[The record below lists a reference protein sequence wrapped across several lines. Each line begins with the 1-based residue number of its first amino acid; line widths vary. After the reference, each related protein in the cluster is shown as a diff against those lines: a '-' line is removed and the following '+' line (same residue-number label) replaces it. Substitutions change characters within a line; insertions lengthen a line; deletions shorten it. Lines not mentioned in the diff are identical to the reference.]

1 MIAST
6 NKIAGNKGL
15 MVQGVLLLIFVLALG
30 FTFSYIAT
38 ETKHDKEYI
47 RLAGEQRVLSQ
58 RIVKD
63 AVEASSA
70 NVEAFKQLK
79 QVKNGFEQ
87 NLKYLTEGNPDL
99 GLPPTPATG
108 ADDSSPGMKLMQM
121 SKLWGDYRKQADT
134 ILKAEGTIRML
145 SEFVGA
151 VNEAMPNLLAVSDEV
166 VSIMIESGA
175 NASQVYVA
183 SRQLMLIPRISVN
196 ANKVLQGGQGAASA
210 ADRFGRD
217 AALFGRVL
225 DAMLKGNL
233 KMNIRRVRDPD
244 ARDKL
249 KEVSDQFET
258 VHDLVGRI
266 LDQTPTLFKAQEASN
281 AMVAKSEMLLK
292 DATGLMDAY
301 SAQEDLRFVKPI
313 YGYVFGLVALAL
325 LIMIGFTLIRDT
337 RRRES
342 AAGEANQRNQAAIM
356 RLLDEIGD
364 LASGDLTAQAT
375 VTEDITGAIADA
387 INYTIDALRRLVS
400 TINETTVQVSSAAQE
415 TQATAMH
422 LAEASDH
429 QAEQITAA
437 SAAINEMAISIE
449 HVSNNSAE
457 SSKVANK
464 SVDIA
469 KKGTDAV
476 QDTIRG
482 MDSIR
487 EQIQETSKRIKRLGE
502 SSQQIGDMVELIN
515 DIADQ
520 TNILALNA
528 AIQAAMA
535 GESGRGFAV
544 VADEVQRLAE
554 KSTDATKQ
562 IEALVKTIQ
571 SDTNEAVASMENST
585 SGVVSGAQLALKA
598 GEALEEI
605 ENVSEHLADL
615 TQSITDSA
623 QQQAVAA
630 SSISESM
637 NVIQEVTTQ
646 TSAGTN
652 ETSASIGNLA
662 ELSNELRKSVSGF
675 KLPD

>member
-1 MIAST
+1 MIKSSKKLGADQRILGSLLILSVAVAFAIFVT
-6 NKIAGNKGL
+6 TANKTENDKQLISIAGEL
-15 MVQGVLLLIFVLALG
+15 
-30 FTFSYIAT
+30 
-38 ETKHDKEYI
+38 
-47 RLAGEQRVLSQ
+47 RVLSQ
-58 RIVKD
+58 SIVED
-63 AVEASSA
+63 SVSSSGA

-79 QVKNGFEQ
+79 NTRNTFERML
-87 NLKYLTEGNPDL
+87 NRLHDGDPETGLNP
-99 GLPPTPATG
+99 
-108 ADDSSPGMKLMQM
+108 SSDENDAALDEALAAVTKVWNEFG
-121 SKLWGDYRKQADT
+121 SNADT
-134 ILKAEGTIRML
+134 ILSAEGTIRML

-151 VNEAMPNLLAVSDEV
+151 VNETMPTLLAVSDEV

-196 ANKVLQGGQGAASA
+196 ANKVLQGGPGAASA

-225 DAMLKGNL
+225 DAMIKGNR
-233 KMNIRRVRDPD
+233 KMNIKRVTDPD

-249 KEVSDQFET
+249 AEVSELFET

-266 LDQTPTLFKAQEASN
+266 LDQTPTLFEAQNASAN
-281 AMVAKSEMLLK
+281 MLEKSSTILELTTKLMNTYGGLAQQRFIQPWHGTVVGIVA
-292 DATGLMDAY
+292 
-301 SAQEDLRFVKPI
+301 
-313 YGYVFGLVALAL
+313 LVLLAL
-325 LIMIGFTLIRDT
+325 LVVRITGDANARTKT
-337 RRRES
+337 ES
-342 AAGEANQRNQAAIM
+342 ETNRRNQDAIM

-364 LASGDLTAQAT
+364 LANGDLTVQAT

-387 INYTIDALRRLVS
+387 TNYAIDALRRLVS

-449 HVSNNSAE
+449 HVSANSLE
-457 SSKVANK
+457 SSNVAHK
-464 SVDIA
+464 SVEIA
-469 KKGTDAV
+469 KKGADAV
-476 QDTIRG
+476 QNTIRG

-487 EQIQETSKRIKRLGE
+487 EQIQETAKRIKRLGE

-585 SGVVSGAQLALKA
+585 SGVVQGAQLALRA

-605 ENVSEHLADL
+605 ENVSAHLADL

-623 QQQAVAA
+623 QQQAAA
-630 SSISESM
+630 AASISESM

-675 KLPD
+675 KLPG

>member
-1 MIAST
+1 MSAFDSKLSVDKIQVVIGAALLASLV
-6 NKIAGNKGL
+6 A
-15 MVQGVLLLIFVLALG
+15 LA
-30 FTFSYIAT
+30 FIT
-38 ETKHDKEYI
+38 TKVASDSSHDKEYI
-47 RLAGEQRVLSQ
+47 SLAGEQRVLSQ
-58 RIVKD
+58 SIVKD

-70 NVEAFKQLK
+70 NVEAFKNLK
-79 QVKNGFEQ
+79 QGRNDFKTILEQLSNGNPETGLPGAPEAVQAELEKVTKQWNKFEQ
-87 NLKYLTEGNPDL
+87 S
-99 GLPPTPATG
+99 AT
-108 ADDSSPGMKLMQM
+108 
-121 SKLWGDYRKQADT
+121 T
-134 ILKAEGTIRML
+134 ILDAEGTIRML

-151 VNEAMPNLLAVSDEV
+151 VNETMPTLLAVSDEV

-183 SRQLMLIPRISVN
+183 ARQLMLIPRISVN

-225 DAMLKGNL
+225 DAMLKGNR
-233 KMNIRRVRDPD
+233 KMNIQRVRDPD

-249 KEVSDQFET
+249 AEVSELFET

-266 LDQTPTLFKAQEASN
+266 LDQTPTLFEAQKASN
-281 AMVAKSEMLLK
+281 SMVQDSKMFLDLTTNLMNALTDLEDSRIISGTVGTVVGGIAVILLV
-292 DATGLMDAY
+292 LF
-301 SAQEDLRFVKPI
+301 SASIVRTTRQR
-313 YGYVFGLVALAL
+313 LAE
-325 LIMIGFTLIRDT
+325 TADT
-337 RRRES
+337 NR
-342 AAGEANQRNQAAIM
+342 RNQDAIM

-387 INYTIDALRRLVS
+387 INYAIDALRRLVS

-449 HVSNNSAE
+449 HVSANSLE
-457 SSKVANK
+457 SSNVAHK

-469 KKGTDAV
+469 KKGAQAV
-476 QDTIRG
+476 QDTIHG
-482 MDSIR
+482 MDEIR

-502 SSQQIGDMVELIN
+502 SSQEIGDMVELIN

-571 SDTNEAVASMENST
+571 SDTKEAVASMEQST
-585 SGVVSGAQLALKA
+585 AGVVKGAQLALRA
-598 GEALEEI
+598 GESLEEI
-605 ENVSEHLADL
+605 ENVSAHLADL
-615 TQSITDSA
+615 TQSITESA
-623 QQQAVAA
+623 QQQATAAA
-630 SSISESM
+630 SISDSM

-662 ELSNELRKSVSGF
+662 ELANELRKSVSGF
-675 KLPD
+675 KLPE

>member
-1 MIAST
+1 MITAPSS
-6 NKIAGNKGL
+6 KFAVDKGL
-15 MVQGVLLLIFVLALG
+15 LVIGALLTALIFA
-30 FTFSYIAT
+30 FAITFNYVAT
-38 ETKHDKEYI
+38 HTSQDKEYI
-47 RLAGEQRVLSQ
+47 NITGEQRVLSQ
-58 RIVKD
+58 SIVKD

-70 NVEAFKQLK
+70 NVEAFKELK
-79 QVKNGFEQ
+79 QIRNMFEE
-87 NLKYLTEGNPDL
+87 NLSYLRDGNPEKDL
-99 GLPPTPATG
+99 P
-108 ADDSSPGMKLMQM
+108 SSPASVSPELDAV
-121 SKLWGDYRKQADT
+121 STLWSEFGTNADT
-134 ILKAEGTIRML
+134 ILQAEGTIRML

-151 VNEAMPNLLAVSDEV
+151 VNETMPTLLAVSDEV

-225 DAMLKGNL
+225 DAMIKGNK

-249 KEVSDQFET
+249 AEVAELFET

-266 LDQTPTLFKAQEASN
+266 LDQTPALFEAQNASN
-281 AMVAKSEMLLK
+281 NMVLKSKELLGLTT
-292 DATGLMDAY
+292 DLMQAYTRLEEERPVSAATGYLLGIA
-301 SAQEDLRFVKPI
+301 A
-313 YGYVFGLVALAL
+313 
-325 LIMIGFTLIRDT
+325 LIMLIVLGYKLMGET
-337 RRRES
+337 RRRLVETAENNRRS
-342 AAGEANQRNQAAIM
+342 QDAIM

-387 INYTIDALRRLVS
+387 INYTIDALRNLVS

-457 SSKVANK
+457 SSEVAHK

-469 KKGTDAV
+469 KNGTKAV

-482 MDSIR
+482 MDAIR

-502 SSQQIGDMVELIN
+502 SSQEIGDMVELIN

-571 SDTNEAVASMENST
+571 SDTNEAVASMEQST
-585 SGVVSGAQLALKA
+585 SGVVKGAQLALRA
-598 GEALEEI
+598 GESLEEI
-605 ENVSEHLADL
+605 ENVSAHLADL

-623 QQQAVAA
+623 QQQATAA

-662 ELSNELRKSVSGF
+662 DLSNELRKSVSGF
-675 KLPD
+675 KLPE

>member
-6 NKIAGNKGL
+6 SKITTDKSLVVIGA
-15 MVQGVLLLIFVLALG
+15 LLTVSILAAFGIFNYV
-30 FTFSYIAT
+30 AT
-38 ETKHDKEYI
+38 NTAHDKQYI
-47 RLAGEQRVLSQ
+47 NLTGEERVLSQ
-58 RIVKD
+58 SIVKD

-79 QVKNGFEQ
+79 LTRNMFEQ
-87 NLKYLTEGNPDL
+87 NLNFLRDGNPET
-99 GLPPTPATG
+99 GLPP
-108 ADDSSPGMKLMQM
+108 SPGSVAEQLDAV
-121 SKLWGDYRKQADT
+121 SKLWNEFGTNADT
-134 ILKAEGTIRML
+134 ILQAEGTIRML

-151 VNEAMPNLLAVSDEV
+151 VNETMPTLLAVSDEV

-225 DAMLKGNL
+225 DAMIKGNK

-249 KEVSDQFET
+249 AEVAELYET

-266 LDQTPTLFKAQEASN
+266 LDQTPTLFEAQNASN
-281 AMVAKSEMLLK
+281 NMASKSKELL
-292 DATGLMDAY
+292 DVTTSLMNAY
-301 SAQEDLRFVKPI
+301 TDLENSRPVNAFM
-313 YGYVFGLVALAL
+313 GYVFGFAALVL
-325 LIMIGFTLIRDT
+325 LVMLGLKMGGET
-337 RRRES
+337 RRRLVET
-342 AAGEANQRNQAAIM
+342 AETNRRNQDAIM

-449 HVSNNSAE
+449 HVSNNASE
-457 SSKVANK
+457 SSQVATK

-469 KKGTDAV
+469 KKGSRAV
-476 QDTIRG
+476 QDTIFG

-571 SDTNEAVASMENST
+571 SDTNEAVASMEQST
-585 SGVVSGAQLALKA
+585 AGVVTGAQLALRA
-598 GEALEEI
+598 GESLEEI
-605 ENVSEHLADL
+605 ENVSTHLAEL
-615 TQSITDSA
+615 TQSISDSA
-623 QQQAVAA
+623 QQQATAA

-675 KLPD
+675 KLPE